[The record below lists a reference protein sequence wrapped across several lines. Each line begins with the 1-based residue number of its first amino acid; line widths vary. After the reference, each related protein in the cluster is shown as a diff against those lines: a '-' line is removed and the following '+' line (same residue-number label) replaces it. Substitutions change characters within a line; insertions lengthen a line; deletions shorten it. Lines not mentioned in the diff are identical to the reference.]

1 MVAFWMVIVFI
12 GPSISPYHEADIL
25 DEALFIKPGSD
36 DPYPATDFQPPSKV
50 VWLGSDYLGR
60 DTLSRTLFGAR
71 TTIGISLAS
80 TLLAY
85 VVGITLGIAAAVGGT
100 LMDSTLSRVN
110 DAFLSIPSIM
120 MALVVIAAIGSTIPI
135 LIILTGLIYATTV
148 FRIARS
154 LGLEVVVSDFVE
166 AARVRGEGLW
176 WIITREVLPN
186 VAMPMATDFGLRFV
200 YVILFISSLSFLG
213 LGVQPAA
220 VGLGQHGQ
228 GESRRASLRFHRA
241 ARAGACHRHL
251 DDRDQPHRRR
261 RLRPRRRPAGQEDD
275 LMPALLEV
283 DRLKI
288 DARKDDD
295 SLSPIVKSVSFNV
308 ERGEVMA
315 LIGESGS
322 GKTTIALSALGYA
335 KPGLEFTS
343 GEVRLDGRD
352 VISMP
357 PDEQRALRGQRVAY
371 LAQSAAA
378 TFNPALTIGEQVTES
393 PILHGQLSREEAE
406 RRAEELYRALELPD
420 PERLGRRY
428 PHQVSG
434 GQLQR
439 LMAAMALCGNP
450 DLLILDEPTTAL
462 DVTTQIEV
470 LKAFKSVIQ
479 QEGAAAIYVTHD
491 LSVVAQIADH
501 IVVLYAGDIQERG
514 TADQIINR
522 PSHDYTRRLMA
533 AVRPPPAAGQGEE
546 TSDAHRREAPALEM
560 KNVTAGYGRGAAA
573 VKVLRDVNVT
583 IQRGHTVG
591 VIGESGCGK
600 STLARV
606 MSGLLP
612 AGEGEVLL
620 DGQALQPSLRQRA
633 RSELQKVQFV
643 FQMADTALNP
653 RQRIDHILGRPLEF
667 YLGLKGAEK
676 RARIGELLHMVELPP
691 EFAGRY
697 PEELSGGQKQRV
709 NLARALAAS
718 PEVLLCDEV
727 ISALDTIVGANV
739 IELLERLRKQTGVSF
754 VFISHDL
761 STIASFADQ
770 VVVLYAGRVVEQ
782 GRTDQVLSPPYH
794 PYTRLLIASVP
805 ELRIGWL
812 EETMQTQEA
821 QAGIDRVVK
830 LVEVGCPFF
839 DRCPISIEGTCDRET
854 PPIRT
859 LGRGHAIECHRSE
872 AEFVAAS

>member
-1 MVAFWMVIVFI
+1 
-12 GPSISPYHEADIL
+12 
-25 DEALFIKPGSD
+25 
-36 DPYPATDFQPPSKV
+36 
-50 VWLGSDYLGR
+50 
-60 DTLSRTLFGAR
+60 
-71 TTIGISLAS
+71 
-80 TLLAY
+80 
-85 VVGITLGIAAAVGGT
+85 
-100 LMDSTLSRVN
+100 
-110 DAFLSIPSIM
+110 
-120 MALVVIAAIGSTIPI
+120 
-135 LIILTGLIYATTV
+135 
-148 FRIARS
+148 
-154 LGLEVVVSDFVE
+154 
-166 AARVRGEGLW
+166 
-176 WIITREVLPN
+176 
-186 VAMPMATDFGLRFV
+186 
-200 YVILFISSLSFLG
+200 
-213 LGVQPAA
+213 
-220 VGLGQHGQ
+220 
-228 GESRRASLRFHRA
+228 
-241 ARAGACHRHL
+241 
-251 DDRDQPHRRR
+251 
-261 RLRPRRRPAGQEDD
+261 
-275 LMPALLEV
+275 MPALLEV

-308 ERGEVMA
+308 ERGEVVA

-322 GKTTIALSALGYA
+322 GKTTIALSALGYC
-335 KPGLEFTS
+335 KPGLEFTG
-343 GEVRLDGRD
+343 GEVRLHGRD
-352 VISMP
+352 VITMP
-357 PDEQRALRGQRVAY
+357 PDEQRDLRGQRVAY

-393 PILHGQLSREEAE
+393 PILHGQLSRERAE
-406 RRAEELYRALELPD
+406 IRAEELYRALELPD
-420 PERLGRRY
+420 PDRLGKRY

-439 LMAAMALCGNP
+439 LMAAMALCGKP
-450 DLLILDEPTTAL
+450 DLLVLDEPTTAL

-470 LKAFKSVIQ
+470 LKAFKSVIK

-501 IVVLYAGDIQERG
+501 IVVLYAGDIQEQG

-522 PSHDYTRRLMA
+522 PGHDYTRRLMA
-533 AVRPPPAAGQGEE
+533 AVRPPPAAGQGDESLDE
-546 TSDAHRREAPALEM
+546 HRRESPALEVRDV
-560 KNVTAGYGRGAAA
+560 NAGYGKGASA
-573 VKVLRDVNVT
+573 VRVLSDVNVSV
-583 IQRGHTVG
+583 QRGHTVG

-612 AGEGEVLL
+612 AREGDVLL
-620 DGQALQPSLRQRA
+620 DGERLRPSLKQRA
-633 RSELQKVQFV
+633 RSELQKIQFV

-667 YLGLKGAEK
+667 YLGLRGAEK
-676 RARIGELLHMVELPP
+676 RKRIAELLDMVELPA

-739 IELLERLRKQTGVSF
+739 IELLKRLRRQTGVSF

-761 STIASFADQ
+761 STIASFADEI
-770 VVVLYAGRVVEQ
+770 VVLYAGRVVEQ
-782 GRTDQVLSPPYH
+782 GKTDQVLSPPYH

-821 QAGIDRVVK
+821 QAGIDRVVT
-830 LVEVGCPFF
+830 LTEVGCPFF
-839 DRCPISIEGTCDRET
+839 DRCPLAIEGTCDREI
-854 PPIRT
+854 PPIRD
-859 LGRGHAIECHRSE
+859 LGGGHTIECHRSQE
-872 AEFVAAS
+872 EFAAAS

>member
-1 MVAFWMVIVFI
+1 
-12 GPSISPYHEADIL
+12 
-25 DEALFIKPGSD
+25 
-36 DPYPATDFQPPSKV
+36 
-50 VWLGSDYLGR
+50 
-60 DTLSRTLFGAR
+60 
-71 TTIGISLAS
+71 
-80 TLLAY
+80 
-85 VVGITLGIAAAVGGT
+85 
-100 LMDSTLSRVN
+100 
-110 DAFLSIPSIM
+110 
-120 MALVVIAAIGSTIPI
+120 
-135 LIILTGLIYATTV
+135 
-148 FRIARS
+148 
-154 LGLEVVVSDFVE
+154 
-166 AARVRGEGLW
+166 
-176 WIITREVLPN
+176 
-186 VAMPMATDFGLRFV
+186 
-200 YVILFISSLSFLG
+200 
-213 LGVQPAA
+213 
-220 VGLGQHGQ
+220 
-228 GESRRASLRFHRA
+228 
-241 ARAGACHRHL
+241 
-251 DDRDQPHRRR
+251 
-261 RLRPRRRPAGQEDD
+261 
-275 LMPALLEV
+275 MPALLEV
-283 DRLKI
+283 DRLQI

-308 ERGEVMA
+308 ERGEVVA

-322 GKTTIALSALGYA
+322 GKTTIALSALGYC
-335 KPGLEFTS
+335 KPGLEFTG
-343 GEVRLDGRD
+343 GEVRLHGRD
-352 VISMP
+352 VITME
-357 PDEQRALRGQRVAY
+357 PDEQRDLRGQRVAY

-393 PILHGQLSREEAE
+393 PVLHGQLSREKAE
-406 RRAEELYRALELPD
+406 IRAEELYRALELPD
-420 PERLGRRY
+420 PDRLGKRY

-439 LMAAMALCGNP
+439 LMAAMALCGKP
-450 DLLILDEPTTAL
+450 DLLVLDEPTTAL

-470 LKAFKSVIQ
+470 LKAFKSVIK

-501 IVVLYAGDIQERG
+501 IVVLYAGDIQEQG

-533 AVRPPPAAGQGEE
+533 AVRPPPAAGQGDESLDE
-546 TSDAHRREAPALEM
+546 HRREAPALEVR
-560 KNVTAGYGRGAAA
+560 NVNAGYGRGASAIR
-573 VKVLRDVNVT
+573 VLSDVNVSV
-583 IQRGHTVG
+583 QRGHTVG

-612 AGEGEVLL
+612 ARDGDVLL
-620 DGQALQPSLRQRA
+620 DGDRLQPSLRQRR
-633 RSELQKVQFV
+633 RSELQKIQFV

-676 RARIGELLHMVELPP
+676 RRRIAELLDMVELPA

-739 IELLERLRKQTGVSF
+739 IELLKRLRRQTGVSF

-761 STIASFADQ
+761 STIASFADEI
-770 VVVLYAGRVVEQ
+770 VVLYAGRVVEQ
-782 GRTDQVLSPPYH
+782 GKTDRVLSPPYH

-839 DRCPISIEGTCDRET
+839 DRCPLAIEGTCDRET
-854 PPIRT
+854 PPIRD
-859 LGRGHAIECHRSE
+859 LGSGHTIECHRSQE
-872 AEFVAAS
+872 EFAAAS